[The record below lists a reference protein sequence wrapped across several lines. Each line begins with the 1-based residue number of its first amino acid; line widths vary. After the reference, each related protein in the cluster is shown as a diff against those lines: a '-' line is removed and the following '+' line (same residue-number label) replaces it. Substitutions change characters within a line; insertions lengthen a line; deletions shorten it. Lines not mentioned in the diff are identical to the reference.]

1 MDFTRIDELHTHLK
15 TLRPLNAGE
24 VQRLQEQ
31 FVIDNTYNSNAIE
44 GNSLTL
50 RETALVLQEGIT
62 IAKKPLR
69 DHLEAI
75 GHRDAFQYMLQLVD
89 AQEELTEK
97 VIKDI
102 HSIVLMHDQANKGIY
117 RRLEVMIMGA
127 DHQPPEP
134 YLVPV
139 QMKQLIAD
147 YPDMKE
153 RLHIVEAVAALHVR
167 FESIHPFIDGNGR
180 TGRILLNFELMK
192 AGLLPVN
199 IKFADRMAYYDA
211 FDTCRRAN
219 NYDAMAALIAGYE
232 EEELQR
238 YIHIIEQ

>member
-1 MDFTRIDELHTHLK
+1 
-15 TLRPLNAGE
+15 
-24 VQRLQEQ
+24 
-31 FVIDNTYNSNAIE
+31 
-44 GNSLTL
+44 
-50 RETALVLQEGIT
+50 
-62 IAKKPLR
+62 
-69 DHLEAI
+69 
-75 GHRDAFQYMLQLVD
+75 
-89 AQEELTEK
+89 
-97 VIKDI
+97 
-102 HSIVLMHDQANKGIY
+102 
-117 RRLEVMIMGA
+117 
-127 DHQPPEP
+127 
-134 YLVPV
+134 
-139 QMKQLIAD
+139 MKQLIAD

-219 NYDAMAALIAGYE
+219 NYDAMDALIAGYE